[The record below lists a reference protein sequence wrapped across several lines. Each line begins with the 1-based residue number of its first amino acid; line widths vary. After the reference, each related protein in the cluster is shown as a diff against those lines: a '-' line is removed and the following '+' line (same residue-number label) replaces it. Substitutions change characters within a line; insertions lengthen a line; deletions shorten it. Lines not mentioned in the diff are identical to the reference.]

1 MCPHIPIFATS
12 DKQFRLCWFWT
23 MLNFTKHINVC
34 PTWQSSCNMPAVC
47 VNQLSGWNAFLRI
60 CHCKP
65 KILFSWFLV
74 KEKEEGKK
82 KKLMVV
88 HRGLQNF
95 EKVANLGKLHSFSA
109 PYSNGRLNAM
119 VTLVLPSCEVL
130 CKTMVSFLDHY
141 ELRHL
146 SAADTFSLIIAAIT

>member
-1 MCPHIPIFATS
+1 MTVIVQYASSLCEPIKWRS
-12 DKQFRLCWFWT
+12 
-23 MLNFTKHINVC
+23 
-34 PTWQSSCNMPAVC
+34 
-47 VNQLSGWNAFLRI
+47 AFLGI

-74 KEKEEGKK
+74 KEEGKKKK

-109 PYSNGRLNAM
+109 PYSNGRLRC
-119 VTLVLPSCEVL
+119 SW
-130 CKTMVSFLDHY
+130 
-141 ELRHL
+141 
-146 SAADTFSLIIAAIT
+146 